1 MATGLRIES
10 YNSLRRE
17 PGSDLKGTV
26 IVYFSPWTVDPAH
39 PTAFCKEH
47 HCPRLT
53 EKNGRQ
59 QEIFT
64 CTGPQPFNDDQFLAT
79 IPFDRTALSHTD
91 ASRDDTLRPF
101 SMACGVNTDMF
112 FDARVARGG

>member
-1 MATGLRIES
+1 MVL
-10 YNSLRRE
+10 
-17 PGSDLKGTV
+17 
-26 IVYFSPWTVDPAH
+26 YFNADSVDAAD
-39 PTAFCKEH
+39 PTAFCKAK

-53 EKNGRQ
+53 EKQGRHQ
-59 QEIFT
+59 GVFT
-64 CTGPQPFNDDQFLAT
+64 CTGPQPFNGDQFLAT

-91 ASRDDTLRPF
+91 ASRDDKLRPF